1 MGVGHIGR
9 EGAGSTWH
17 TSPPLSRKNR
27 LPRWD
32 RRGEEGPRKAAKVSA
47 VPDVTHVPAELGGVA
62 HVHEVERNVDGGV
75 ETIEE

>member
-1 MGVGHIGR
+1 MAHLAATEPQESV
-9 EGAGSTWH
+9 AV
-17 TSPPLSRKNR
+17 
-27 LPRWD
+27 RWD